1 MRRDTPYLSVFSPNA
16 EKYGSEKT
24 PCLDTCH
31 AVNNLLS
38 NLTPRSHG
46 RAHQWDSKWDPSN
59 LELTSYLTATPPSL
73 RGIIFLEWISHFM
86 ACNKP
91 SKFIQLT
98 DSTKLLDDQQQKV
111 SFTFTP
117 RMLFHFSI
125 TYRWSV
131 PVGFIQELYLVAE
144 LCWLF

>member
-1 MRRDTPYLSVFSPNA
+1 MRRDTPNLSAFSTNA
-16 EKYGSEKT
+16 GKYGSEKT
-24 PCLDTCH
+24 PYLDTFH
-31 AVNNLLS
+31 AVNSLLS
-38 NLTPRSHG
+38 NLTPRSRG

-59 LELTSYLTATPPSL
+59 LELTSYPTATPPSL
-73 RGIIFLEWISHFM
+73 RGIIFLGLEWISHFM

-98 DSTKLLDDQQQKV
+98 DSIKLLDDQQQKV

-125 TYRWSV
+125 TYRWSA
-131 PVGFIQELYLVAE
+131 PVGFIQELNIL
-144 LCWLF
+144 